1 MKGLILAAGMGTR
14 LLPLTL
20 ARPKCLVEAAGR
32 PMMEYQLDSLRR
44 ADITECTIVVGYM
57 ADAVRNYFGSEYRG
71 IRLSYVENTVYA
83 TTNNLYS
90 LWLARRKFDD
100 DIILLESDLVF
111 DNRLLCELLKMDE
124 PNVAVV
130 DHFRPAMDGSLIL
143 AEGGVAKRMVLK
155 SDQSSGFDYS
165 RALKTVNIY
174 RLSEETLVETI
185 VPKMSEFLQEGRS
198 DLYYEAVFASLIDS
212 GRMSMAVMN
221 TRNRKW
227 TEIDTFED
235 LLDAEQMLA
244 ASPVT

>member
-1 MKGLILAAGMGTR
+1 
-14 LLPLTL
+14 
-20 ARPKCLVEAAGR
+20 
-32 PMMEYQLDSLRR
+32 
-44 ADITECTIVVGYM
+44 
-57 ADAVRNYFGSEYRG
+57 
-71 IRLSYVENTVYA
+71 
-83 TTNNLYS
+83 
-90 LWLARRKFDD
+90 
-100 DIILLESDLVF
+100 LVF

-235 LLDAEQMLA
+235 LLDAERMFA